1 MKKLIISLCLCI
13 VMILPY
19 HTSAQA
25 IYNDNDMPL
34 DLVINDT
41 YVTPSLPLI
50 EYRGTVFI
58 AVRSLCELLWVEDYS
73 WNAKSETLTVRH
85 YGNEAKLKEH
95 SNVYTINGV
104 EHYLPQPA
112 ETVNGRMY
120 VPVRFAQAMFGI
132 EVGWDAKYYNVTFK
146 LPAYTL
152 PAKYVNNY
160 YQQEDV
166 FWLARIVYAESRGEP
181 AAGKL
186 AVANVILN
194 RVKSPQFPNTV
205 YGVIFDRKYGVQYTP
220 TINGAIYNTPDT
232 ASIMA
237 AKRALHGENNVGGSL
252 YFYNPRI
259 AGTNWIS
266 RNRPYYTTIG
276 NHSFY
281 L

>member
-19 HTSAQA
+19 HTSAQP
-25 IYNDNDMPL
+25 IYNDNNMPL

-50 EYRGTVFI
+50 EHQGTVFI
-58 AVRSLCELLWVEDYS
+58 AVRSLCELLWVDNYA
-73 WNAKSETLTVRH
+73 WDDVSETLTINH
-85 YGNEAKLKEH
+85 WGNVAVLKNH
-95 SNVYTINGV
+95 SSVFTINGV
-104 EHYLPQPA
+104 EYYLSQPA
-112 ETVNGRMY
+112 ETVDGRMY
-120 VPVRFAQAMFGI
+120 VPVRFAQTMFGI
-132 EVGWDAKYYNVTFK
+132 QVNWNERYYNVEFQ
-146 LPAYTL
+146 LPNYTI
-152 PAKYVNNY
+152 PAHCINSY
-160 YQQEDV
+160 YQGEDIY
-166 FWLARIVYAESRGEP
+166 WLARIVYAESRGESD
-181 AAGKL
+181 AGKL

-194 RVKSPQFPNTV
+194 RVKHSQFPNTI

-220 TINGAIYNTPDT
+220 TVNGAIYNTPNT

-266 RNRPYYTTIG
+266 RNRSYYTTIG
-276 NHSFY
+276 NHAFY